1 MFCSVLSM
9 GISGIEGYMVTVEV
23 DCQRGIDAFE
33 LVGLPDAAVRES
45 RERVRS
51 AIKNLEMEWPKGR
64 VLVNLAPADTRKT
77 GPIYD
82 LPILLGLLAASG
94 SRQLDLA
101 GCAFIGELSLNGRL
115 RPVAGALSMILAAEQ
130 AGIRKVFLPMEN
142 GGEGSAIPGIEVY
155 PVSSAGEILDHFLN
169 GKPLPTA
176 RELRF
181 APPPAPPVPD
191 FADVRGQENAK
202 RAMEVA
208 AAGGHNIL
216 LIGPPGTGKSMLA
229 KRMPSILPGLTFR
242 EAVETTRV
250 HSAAGVLPYGASL
263 LEAPPFR
270 APHHTISPA
279 GLAGG
284 GVPPRPGEISLA
296 HNGVLFLDELPEFPK
311 AAMESLRQP
320 LEDGTITIS
329 RSAGRSTFPSN
340 IILIAAMNPCPC
352 GYFGHPT
359 RKCRCSPVRMAVY
372 LSRISGPLLDRLD
385 IHVEMPPVEY
395 GELSAAPGE
404 ASSRIRQR
412 VEAARARQRERYDS
426 LGVPVSCNARLDS
439 AGLRRYCQMTPEGE
453 RMLHAAYDRL
463 GLSGRSYDRILRVSR
478 TIADLAGEDSIS
490 ADAVAE
496 AVQYR
501 NLDRKYWQPDLRDL

>member
-270 APHHTISPA
+270 APHHTISP
-279 GLAGG
+279 GC
-284 GVPPRPGEISLA
+284 PPGRGRSAWPTTGCFSWTSSPNSPRRPWSPSASPWRTGPS
-296 HNGVLFLDELPEFPK
+296 P
-311 AAMESLRQP
+311 
-320 LEDGTITIS
+320 
-329 RSAGRSTFPSN
+329 SAGRRGAPPFP
-340 IILIAAMNPCPC
+340 A
-352 GYFGHPT
+352 
-359 RKCRCSPVRMAVY
+359 
-372 LSRISGPLLDRLD
+372 IS
-385 IHVEMPPVEY
+385 
-395 GELSAAPGE
+395 S
-404 ASSRIRQR
+404 
-412 VEAARARQRERYDS
+412 
-426 LGVPVSCNARLDS
+426 
-439 AGLRRYCQMTPEGE
+439 
-453 RMLHAAYDRL
+453 
-463 GLSGRSYDRILRVSR
+463 
-478 TIADLAGEDSIS
+478 
-490 ADAVAE
+490 
-496 AVQYR
+496 
-501 NLDRKYWQPDLRDL
+501 